1 MKHSSKQKVSV
12 RAPANVSF
20 GSEFG
25 RSITLAEERANRLK
39 WDRRFLDMAKLVA
52 GWSKDPSTQ
61 TGAVFVAPDKHVI
74 SVGYNGFPRRLND
87 TQERYEDRPTK
98 YSMIVHCEMN
108 AMMAAKESLVGST
121 LYTWSFLS
129 CDRCCVHMI
138 QAGIARAVAPK
149 LPKHLEERWGE
160 AVAKTKAMFEEAG
173 VEVTEVD
180 YE

>member
-1 MKHSSKQKVSV
+1 MGAQEI
-12 RAPANVSF
+12 PNVTACARVDYR
-20 GSEFG
+20 GEFT
-25 RSITLAEERANRLK
+25 RTLTLAEERANRLK
-39 WDRRFLDMAKLVA
+39 WDRRFLDMSRLVA
-52 GWSKDPSTQ
+52 EWSKDPSTQ

-87 TQERYEDRPTK
+87 APERYNDRATK

-121 LYTWSFLS
+121 LYTWPFLS

-138 QAGIARAVAPK
+138 QAGISRAVAPK

-160 AVAKTKAMFEEAG
+160 SVAKTKAMFEEAG
-173 VEVTEVD
+173 VEVTEID